1 MRIRVEANIDGINQV
16 QVNNKADLT
25 FASALRSILR
35 QDPDI
40 IMIGEI
46 RDQETAQ
53 IAVQASI
60 TGHLVVSTLH
70 TNSSAST
77 ISRLEDMG
85 VESYLLADSVKGII
99 AQRLV
104 RRLCPACKR
113 EHLLT
118 EEEKAFMN
126 IPAFRPVKIYEPCG
140 CEKCANTGYKGRIG
154 IYEIMTITPKIK
166 SLISKG
172 VDIEDINKAAC
183 DEGMHTLRQSA
194 EKLVLEGVTSFQ
206 EMLKTT
212 FEN

>member
-1 MRIRVEANIDGINQV
+1 MNTNGIILVTGPTGSGKSTTLYTALSELNKEDVNIITVEDPVEANIDGINQV

-140 CEKCANTGYKGRIG
+140 CENVPIQATR
-154 IYEIMTITPKIK
+154 
-166 SLISKG
+166 
-172 VDIEDINKAAC
+172 
-183 DEGMHTLRQSA
+183 DESVYMR
-194 EKLVLEGVTSFQ
+194 
-206 EMLKTT
+206 
-212 FEN
+212 